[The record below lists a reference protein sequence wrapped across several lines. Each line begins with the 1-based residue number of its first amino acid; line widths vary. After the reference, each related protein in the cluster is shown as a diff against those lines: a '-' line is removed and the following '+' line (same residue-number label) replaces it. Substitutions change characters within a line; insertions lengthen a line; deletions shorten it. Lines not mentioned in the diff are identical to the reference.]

1 MSTSVAGKFQDHYS
15 VLGVE
20 PNSDTEFIHRAYS
33 ALATRFHPDNRQTA
47 DKARFAAVTLAYE
60 VLSDP
65 EARKTFDA
73 IRRGP
78 ERESAPQFSGSKFF
92 DAIGNEAGRR
102 MAILCVLYDR
112 RQRKPFTPSLA
123 VRQLEV
129 MLTVSPEQMNF
140 TLWYLKQRGLVKA
153 DDTSSLLITVEG
165 MDYLENNLPS
175 IDAILPF
182 LKPAGRPH
190 P

>member
-20 PNSDTEFIHRAYS
+20 PKSDAEVIHRAYS
-33 ALATRFHPDNRQTA
+33 TLVARFRPDNNQTG
-47 DKARFAAVTLAYE
+47 DKAKFAAVTLAYE

-65 EARKTFDA
+65 QARRVFDA

-78 ERESAPQFSGSKFF
+78 EQESAPQFSGTKFF
-92 DAIGNEAGRR
+92 EAIGSEAGRR

-129 MLTVSPEQMNF
+129 MLAMSPEEMNF

-165 MDYLENNLPS
+165 MVHLENNLPS
-175 IDAILPF
+175 IDTVLPF
-182 LKPAGRPH
+182 LKPAGQPQ

>member
-1 MSTSVAGKFQDHYS
+1 MSTSAGGKFQDHYS

-20 PNSDTEFIHRAYS
+20 PKSDSEVIHRAYS
-33 ALATRFHPDNRQTA
+33 ALAARFHPDNELTR

-65 EARKTFDA
+65 EARAVFDA
-73 IRRGP
+73 IRRSPGH
-78 ERESAPQFSGSKFF
+78 ESAPQFGGTKFF
-92 DAIGNEAGRR
+92 DAIVSEAARR
-102 MAILCVLYDR
+102 MVILCVLYDR
-112 RQRKPFTPSLA
+112 RQQKPFTPSLA

-129 MLTVSPEQMNF
+129 MLTVSLEEMNF

-165 MDYLENNLPS
+165 MDYLEKNLPS
-175 IDAILPF
+175 IDTILPF
-182 LKPAGRPH
+182 LKPAGRQQP
-190 P
+190 

>member
-1 MSTSVAGKFQDHYS
+1 MSTSVAGKFQDHYG

-20 PNSDTEFIHRAYS
+20 PNSDTEVIHRAYS
-33 ALATRFHPDNRQTA
+33 ALAARFHPDNRQTA

-78 ERESAPQFSGSKFF
+78 ERESAPQFSGTKFF
-92 DAIGNEAGRR
+92 DAIGAEAARR

-140 TLWYLKQRGLVKA
+140 TLWYLKQRGLAKS

-182 LKPAGRPH
+182 LKPAGRPQ

>member
-1 MSTSVAGKFQDHYS
+1 MSTSSDGKFQDHYS

-20 PNSDTEFIHRAYS
+20 PKSDSVVIHRAYS
-33 ALATRFHPDNRQTA
+33 ALAAKFHPNNELTR
-47 DKARFAAVTLAYE
+47 DKAKFAAVTLAYE

-65 EARKTFDA
+65 EARRVFDT
-73 IRRGP
+73 IRRSPGH
-78 ERESAPQFSGSKFF
+78 ESAPQFSGTKFF
-92 DAIGNEAGRR
+92 DAIGSEAARR

-129 MLTVSPEQMNF
+129 MMTVSQEEMNF

-165 MDYLENNLPS
+165 MDYLEQNLPS
-175 IDAILPF
+175 IDAVLPF
-182 LKPAGRPH
+182 LKPTGH
-190 P
+190 PKP

>member
-1 MSTSVAGKFQDHYS
+1 MSTSAASKFQDHYS

-20 PNSDTEFIHRAYS
+20 PKSDTDVIYRAYS
-33 ALATRFHPDNRQTA
+33 ALASRFHHDNRQTG

-65 EARKTFDA
+65 EARRVFDTV
-73 IRRGP
+73 RRGP
-78 ERESAPQFSGSKFF
+78 ERESAPQFSGPKFF
-92 DAIGNEAGRR
+92 DEIGNEAARR
-102 MAILCVLYDR
+102 VAILCVLYDR
-112 RQRKPFTPSLA
+112 RQRKPSTPSLA

-165 MDYLENNLPS
+165 MVHVENNLPS
-175 IDAILPF
+175 IDTVLPF
-182 LKPAGRPH
+182 LKPAGQPQ

>member
-1 MSTSVAGKFQDHYS
+1 MSHSVAGKFQDHYS

-20 PNSDTEFIHRAYS
+20 PKSDTEVIHRAYS
-33 ALATRFHPDNRQTA
+33 ALAARFHPDNRQTG

-65 EARKTFDA
+65 EARRAFDT

-78 ERESAPQFSGSKFF
+78 EQEPAPQFSGTKFF
-92 DAIGNEAGRR
+92 DAIGNEAARR
-102 MAILCVLYDR
+102 MAILCILYDR
-112 RQRKPFTPSLA
+112 RQLKPFTPTLA
-123 VRQLEV
+123 VRQLEAL
-129 MLTVSPEQMNF
+129 LTVSPEEMNF

-165 MDYLENNLPS
+165 MDYLENNLPA
-175 IDAILPF
+175 IDTILPF
-182 LKPAGRPH
+182 LKPAGQPQ

>member
-20 PNSDTEFIHRAYS
+20 PKSDAEVIYRAYS
-33 ALATRFHPDNRQTA
+33 ALAARFRPDSRQTG

-65 EARKTFDA
+65 EARRVFDT

-78 ERESAPQFSGSKFF
+78 EQESAPQFSGTKFF

-112 RQRKPFTPSLA
+112 RQRKPSTPSLA

-140 TLWYLKQRGLVKA
+140 TLWYLKQRGLAKS

-175 IDAILPF
+175 IDTILPF
-182 LKPAGRPH
+182 LKPAGQPQ